1 MRAIVLASVVAVGL
15 MAATTPAVAHHAFS
29 AEFDADMPVT
39 LEGTV
44 TKMEWVNPH
53 SWIHIDV
60 KNDDGSV
67 ESWMIE
73 GGAPNAL
80 LRRGFDKNSLPPG
93 IVILVE
99 GYQAKDGAMRA
110 NGRDITFEDGSKLF
124 VGSSGTG
131 APRDG
136 SDATER

>member
-15 MAATTPAVAHHAFS
+15 MAAATPAVAHHAFS

-136 SDATER
+136 SDAPER